1 MIRFV
6 ASMFSFLSSSSLSEK
21 KSGPDSR
28 YSKKFDHRNR
38 KSLVAVVV
46 KGVCVWRDG
55 GGTGAGEFCIS
66 FFLHVYYKRSDLK
79 LH

>member
-46 KGVCVWRDG
+46 KGVCVWREG
-55 GGTGAGEFCIS
+55 GGGGVLYQ
-66 FFLHVYYKRSDLK
+66 FLFTRAL
-79 LH
+79 